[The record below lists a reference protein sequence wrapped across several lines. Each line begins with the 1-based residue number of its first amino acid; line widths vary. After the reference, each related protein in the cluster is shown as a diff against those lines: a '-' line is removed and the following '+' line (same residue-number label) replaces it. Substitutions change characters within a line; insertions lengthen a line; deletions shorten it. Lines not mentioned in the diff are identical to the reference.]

1 MTNTTKLTMRAS
13 KERKR
18 DDFKVPIV
26 NFQFICSNIPAS
38 PAYGVHICQLL
49 QYSRAD
55 VSCHDFFDIV
65 LLLMVPCGYVEIVT
79 SKVLLG

>member
-1 MTNTTKLTMRAS
+1 LSKKS
-13 KERKR
+13 KELEHDTK
-18 DDFKVPIV
+18 
-26 NFQFICSNIPAS
+26 
-38 PAYGVHICQLL
+38 
-49 QYSRAD
+49 AD

>member
-1 MTNTTKLTMRAS
+1 MRAG

-38 PAYGVHICQLL
+38 SAYEVHISQLI

-65 LLLMVPCGYVEIVT
+65 LLPMVPGGYVEIVT
-79 SKVLLG
+79 SKFYLVNR